1 MGRWENDRYAFTDDG
16 RGPQV
21 RATATVRGQ
30 ITGQFPGP
38 PWRPAGH
45 GLTLDAQ
52 HSVRW
57 LVDWINSAAY
67 PIVAKL
73 RGEAIR

>member
-1 MGRWENDRYAFTDDG
+1 MATSGRSLA
-16 RGPQV
+16 
-21 RATATVRGQ
+21 
-30 ITGQFPGP
+30 
-38 PWRPAGH
+38 
-45 GLTLDAQ
+45 LDAQ